1 MFAQRPITECPTNP
15 SCALLAYPRKRQH
28 ASSPRTLQC
37 GPISDARIGPPSR
50 WVFAP
55 AHSGPSSR
63 VPERTS
69 TPLSSTTGP
78 CRTSKTT
85 PGSTAASCRLIQ
97 AGSPSTLLPAGIGSL
112 SPSHAPKSSAS
123 SGSST
128 RTRSYAPCS
137 TTPDT
142 STLAAFA
149 CGPSHVA
156 PGPTPQPTV
165 TPLQLRRNA
174 AGGSGGA
181 RPRGTN
187 VEDPM
192 KARPP
197 TRPPAPPAGTPGSTD
212 PARGGEAEIAVVS
225 GPADA

>member
-1 MFAQRPITECPTNP
+1 MA
-15 SCALLAYPRKRQH
+15 
-28 ASSPRTLQC
+28 
-37 GPISDARIGPPSR
+37 DARIGPPSR

-187 VEDPM
+187 VDDPM
-192 KARPP
+192 RAGPATGRRAP
-197 TRPPAPPAGTPGSTD
+197 TAGTPGSTN
-212 PARGGEAEIAVVS
+212 PARRGRSEEHTSELQSRLHLVCRLLL
-225 GPADA
+225 